1 MATSTDA
8 RHQLKSSTFGLLTKA
23 KLKPSKAKRRL
34 GAGKTPAPL
43 NPPPTKGTGS
53 KRPIVNGPPT
63 LPETNAQSPHRSQG
77 TGSAIQTRDKQNF
90 STQAKY
96 GASSVPSTNKKL
108 QPKVVSRTKLAKVAS
123 ESDGGMRSMI
133 RDH

>member
-1 MATSTDA
+1 MS
-8 RHQLKSSTFGLLTKA
+8 KSMSTFGLPTNA

-34 GAGKTPAPL
+34 GAGTAPAPL
-43 NPPPTKGTGS
+43 NPPPSKGSGS

-63 LPETNAQSPHRSQG
+63 LPATNAPSPHRSQG

-90 STQAKY
+90 RTQAKY
-96 GASSVPSTNKKL
+96 GASPVPSTNKKL
-108 QPKVVSRTKLAKVAS
+108 QPKVVSRAKLAKVAP
-123 ESDGGMRSMI
+123 ESDGGMRAMI